1 MQRMVNEEYTK
12 GKEKNQQSNE
22 VRRMENFLGDWKHFD
37 EQRGGGLIGT
47 QIKEEKGNKTECDK

>member
-22 VRRMENFLGDWKHFD
+22 VRRMENFLGDETFRRIED
-37 EQRGGGLIGT
+37 GSGGT
-47 QIKEEKGNKTECDK
+47 AWRWTDWDADKRRERK